1 MNSRIVK
8 RIGDIGVV
16 VGGATPSTKTKHYWG
31 GRIPWLSPKDLTG
44 YKKRYISRGDKC
56 ITEDGLKSCSTQ
68 LVPAGT
74 VLFSSRAPIGYVAI
88 ARQPLCTNQ
97 GFKSVIPNDNIDSL
111 FLYYLLKERRDYIES
126 QGSGTTFKEVSAAVM
141 KSIEIEIPE
150 SIEEQRKIATV
161 LDAIDSKIELNN
173 QINDYLADLGETIAS
188 KACRATDGVLGD
200 ICCQVSDKEASENAS
215 IETYISTESLLQNKG
230 GRQIASSMPASG
242 KVTRYRKGD
251 TLVSNV
257 RPYFKKICYASE
269 GGTCSGDVLVFRA
282 NDASYASYLYFCLH
296 QDSFFNH
303 MMQGAKGTKMPRGD
317 KKQIMEYAITKS
329 CDEESLRILNATT
342 DLIAK
347 NSSETNYLAEFRD
360 ALLPKLISGEIDVS
374 KVDITQLNNHLSDC

>member
-1 MNSRIVK
+1 MGCKWKNCK
-8 RIGDIGVV
+8 LGDVITFQRG
-16 VGGATPSTKTKHYWG
+16 
-31 GRIPWLSPKDLTG
+31 KDLPRSKMIDGPFPVIGSNGIIGWHNEYTSSGPVITVGRSGNTG
-44 YKKRYISRGDKC
+44 RPFMYKGAAWAHN
-56 ITEDGLKSCSTQ
+56 TTL
-68 LVPAGT
+68 
-74 VLFSSRAPIGYVAI
+74 YV
-88 ARQPLCTNQ
+88 
-97 GFKSVIPNDNIDSL
+97 
-111 FLYYLLKERRDYIES
+111 KE
-126 QGSGTTFKEVSAAVM
+126 FKEA
-141 KSIEIEIPE
+141 IPE
-150 SIEEQRKIATV
+150 YIYYFLQTLNLSSHAGGSAVPTLNRNHVHTLDISVPDLDTQARIATT
-161 LDAIDSKIELNN
+161 LAAIDTEIKLNN

-282 NDASYASYLYFCLH
+282 NDASYAPYLYFCLH

-329 CDEESLRILNATT
+329 CDEESLRILNAAT

-347 NSSETNYLAEFRD
+347 NSSESNYLAELRD

-374 KVDITQLNNHLSDC
+374 KVNITQLNNHLSDC

>member
-1 MNSRIVK
+1 MTSLKLSDLCNIRYGK
-8 RIGDIGVV
+8 DHKELA
-16 VGGATPSTKTKHYWG
+16 GGPYPVYGSGGIMRYVEKPISQGPSVL
-31 GRIPWLSPKDLTG
+31 IPRKGTLGNLFYTDGPFWTVDTLFWTEIDDKKIIPK
-44 YKKRYISRGDKC
+44 Y
-56 ITEDGLKSCSTQ
+56 
-68 LVPAGT
+68 
-74 VLFSSRAPIGYVAI
+74 
-88 ARQPLCTNQ
+88 
-97 GFKSVIPNDNIDSL
+97 
-111 FLYYLLKERRDYIES
+111 LYYLLKTEDLAGLNIGTAVPSLSTDVLNEIQLSIPEMETQKKAVALLDSIES
-126 QGSGTTFKEVSAAVM
+126 
-141 KSIEIEIPE
+141 
-150 SIEEQRKIATV
+150 KIN
-161 LDAIDSKIELNN
+161 INN

-347 NSSETNYLAEFRD
+347 NSSESNYLAEFRD